1 MRDHWGNPTSPE
13 QPKDESFASALDRYA
28 SAFRVLAVL
37 GAIGLVIVSVPA
49 GEGCTDTVLNTCVE
63 RGWTVTSVVIAL
75 WASAVGLLIGG
86 KCPAELA
93 PAPTPVPVVS
103 TSHSSPLWENLF
115 VDIGPPPVGS
125 A

>member
-75 WASAVGLLIGG
+75 WASAVGLLIQAFWAALMSN
-86 KCPAELA
+86 PLA
-93 PAPTPVPVVS
+93 VLLRRGAARDEA
-103 TSHSSPLWENLF
+103 SS
-115 VDIGPPPVGS
+115 
-125 A
+125 